1 MLFLFELFDVVG
13 KGSEVWRCV
22 FVFWVS
28 HNFLPLSEF
37 FRVGDVGFG
46 IGTGLAEDFAVRGLI
61 FGGNVLL
68 FVIDISSFL
77 AVASA
82 EDDLFVFVEFSR
94 DGIDD

>member
-1 MLFLFELFDVVG
+1 MSESCKVG
-13 KGSEVWRCV
+13 RGV
-22 FVFWVS
+22 FVFRVG
-28 HNFLPLSEF
+28 HDRLPMSEF

-46 IGTGLAEDFAVRGLI
+46 ISCSLAENCLVGGLF
-61 FGGNVLL
+61 FGGNEFF
-68 FVIDISSFL
+68 FVIDISSFF